1 MMRKNEKNQKRCR
14 SFWRCIEMDKKYFAD
29 DRPRDYT
36 KYINM
41 PREKRLAEIARL
53 EAEMKKEDKKKGA

>member
-1 MMRKNEKNQKRCR
+1 
-14 SFWRCIEMDKKYFAD
+14 MDKKYFAD

-41 PREKRLAEIARL
+41 PREERLAEIARL
-53 EAEMKKEDKKKGA
+53 EAEMKKENNPKRR